1 MKIHF
6 VRTTAL
12 LSTLSF
18 VLGASAVAQKQT
30 LSGELSVYLQAYYD
44 PANEPETSE
53 VARQIVAEYE
63 KLHPDVTIKLV
74 DNLPSTQ
81 DSETFLA
88 ARMAADQSPDVMWQQ
103 FGTRNL
109 RGSSWWVPL
118 NPYFDKPN
126 PYIAEG
132 TPGHEQW
139 SDSFPGFVLAQTRA
153 PDGNWYQASLDW
165 VETGL
170 YYNKTMFDD
179 ADIDPKNWK
188 NWSDFTSDMRS
199 LRDATGV
206 DPLGMFM
213 KQQGWSNWW
222 WADDIFLT
230 ASWADQADS
239 FYMEKYNDAERPWRQ
254 LAAEEIAK
262 AIIDGKL
269 DATDARMDDYLR
281 MSKEFVELFPIDYAG
296 IPSADDLDPLFF
308 GEQIATVWTGSWKS
322 KLYANSTPFEYGI
335 TYLPPITTADTP
347 HAQNTSYRVGGP
359 SSAGQYGIAQSA
371 AKNGKLDLA
380 VDFLMFVSAPQN
392 FGQLATS
399 YAGFIPMVAGAAT
412 GEVMSGFQSI
422 AELPERMFTD
432 PDGRLTI
439 ESGDAWSQAMQAYFL
454 GAADEEATKTQLQKI
469 WVSGANDLCT
479 QQSFEWCPN

>member
-1 MKIHF
+1 MTTPF
-6 VRTTAL
+6 VRTTVLLTAL
-12 LSTLSF
+12 YV
-18 VLGASAVAQKQT
+18 VLGASALAQEGT
-30 LSGELSVYLQAYYD
+30 FSGELSVYLNAYYD
-44 PANEPETSE
+44 PANAPETAE
-53 VARQIVAEYE
+53 LMRQIATEYE
-63 KLHPDVTIKLV
+63 ELHPDVSVKLV
-74 DNLPSTQ
+74 DSLPSTQ
-81 DSETFLA
+81 DLETFLA
-88 ARMAADQSPDVMWQQ
+88 ARMSAGQAPDIMWQQ
-103 FGTRNL
+103 FSTRNL

-118 NPYFDKPN
+118 NPYFDMPN

-132 TPGHEQW
+132 TPGHERW
-139 SDSFPGFVLAQTRA
+139 SESFPGFVSAQTRA
-153 PDGNWYQASLDW
+153 PDGNWYQVSLDW

-170 YYNKTMFDD
+170 FYNKTMFDE
-179 ADIDPKNWK
+179 AGIDPESWT
-188 NWSDFTSDMRS
+188 NWSDFTNDMRS
-199 LRDATGV
+199 LRDATGA

-230 ASWADQADS
+230 ATWADQAES

-296 IPSADDLDPLFF
+296 IPSADELDPLFF
-308 GEQIATVWTGSWKS
+308 GEQVASVWTGTWKS
-322 KLYANSTPFEYGI
+322 KLYANSTPFEYGV

-347 HAQNTSYRVGGP
+347 HAQNTAYRVGGP

-371 AKNGKLDLA
+371 AENGKLELA
-380 VDFLMFVSAPQN
+380 VDFLMFLGAPQN
-392 FGQLATS
+392 FGRLAAS
-399 YAGFIPMVAGAAT
+399 YAGFIPMVAGAET
-412 GEVMSGFQSI
+412 GEVMSGFQDI

-432 PDGRLTI
+432 PDGRLTL

-454 GAADEEATKTQLQKI
+454 GSADDEATKAQLQEI
-469 WVSGANDLCT
+469 WVNGANDLCA